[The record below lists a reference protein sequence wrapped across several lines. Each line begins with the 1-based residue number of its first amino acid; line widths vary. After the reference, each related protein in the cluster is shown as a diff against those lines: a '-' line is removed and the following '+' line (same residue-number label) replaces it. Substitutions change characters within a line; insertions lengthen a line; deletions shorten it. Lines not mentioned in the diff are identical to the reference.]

1 VPDIEKADRRDERR
15 RKERDGKYQGVRY
28 RTERAGESLVTF
40 ETLRKTKI
48 GGKAVKRRKKRGG

>member
-1 VPDIEKADRRDERR
+1 VPPIDKAERR
-15 RKERDGKYQGVRY
+15 EEKRRKARDGKYQGVRY

-48 GGKAVKRRKKRGG
+48 GGKIVKRRKKKG